1 MRTSALEREVKREKP
16 EDRPFAD
23 RDSMLARLARWDDDL
38 EAEKQSEDYY
48 RDRQLWARNRVA
60 DRRKESDK
68 DDRDRESEARDANKD
83 RSRAA
88 ALADSFLEQQAFEI
102 EATVNTNVLSGTAQP
117 LRLRMTREN
126 VRPAPASPARRT
138 VDEAEGLLEE
148 DEEED
153 YQAASKRKR
162 LLIPLDYDGE
172 NTPKDD
178 SSNQTRLRNLV
189 STIPSDTK
197 GLWDYPVQWEG
208 LDSSIL
214 EGKIRPFATKK
225 IIEAFG
231 VQEQEIIDFV
241 VEHISNHGTAES
253 LAKELEM
260 TLDEEAEIFVKKM
273 WRMLILETES
283 KKQNL
288 GD

>member
-60 DRRKESDK
+60 DRRKESEK

-208 LDSSIL
+208 LDSVSIFTFQ
-214 EGKIRPFATKK
+214 R
-225 IIEAFG
+225 
-231 VQEQEIIDFV
+231 
-241 VEHISNHGTAES
+241 
-253 LAKELEM
+253 
-260 TLDEEAEIFVKKM
+260 
-273 WRMLILETES
+273 R
-283 KKQNL
+283 
-288 GD
+288 